1 MPFVYELALSG
12 AATEAASA
20 TAWFEAGPA
29 QAWARIAGLSALDVY
44 RPVEGTEDPYNKD
57 DGPPLLIAVAEFASA
72 GALEAAAP
80 QLELS
85 LAGLPLATRA
95 TFTPMER
102 KSYPVAGETTPGPL
116 RAPFSYVVRYRR
128 PAEDEAAFVA
138 HYVADHPRLEGQFPR
153 IRSVMCYFP
162 LPTPKSELLRAR
174 RLHAGQ
180 RGCFRQR
187 DGLQRGDAIAGAARD
202 ARALSHLSQ
211 VQRRSDALP
220 DDARAIGG
228 VRAPG
233 ACQDHCTG
241 GREILSFK

>member
-162 LPTPKSELLRAR
+162 LPTPKSELCAPADYMLGNEVVFDNVTDFNAAMQSPVRHEMREHFHTFPKFSGAVTHFPMMR
-174 RLHAGQ
+174 ERLVG
-180 RGCFRQR
+180 
-187 DGLQRGDAIAGAARD
+187 
-202 ARALSHLSQ
+202 
-211 VQRRSDALP
+211 
-220 DDARAIGG
+220 
-228 VRAPG
+228 
-233 ACQDHCTG
+233 
-241 GREILSFK
+241 

>member
-1 MPFVYELALSG
+1 MAFVYELALSG
-12 AATEAASA
+12 AASEAASA
-20 TAWFEAGPA
+20 TAWFDAGLA

-57 DGPPLLIAVAEFASA
+57 DGPPVLIAVAEFANA
-72 GALEAAAP
+72 AALAAAAP

-102 KSYPVAGETTPGPL
+102 KFYPVAGETVPGPL

-162 LPTPKSELLRAR
+162 LPTPKSELCAPADYMLGNEVVFDNLQDFNVAMQSPVRHEMRAHFHTFPKFSGAVTHFPMMRAR
-174 RLHAGQ
+174 LVG
-180 RGCFRQR
+180 
-187 DGLQRGDAIAGAARD
+187 
-202 ARALSHLSQ
+202 
-211 VQRRSDALP
+211 
-220 DDARAIGG
+220 
-228 VRAPG
+228 
-233 ACQDHCTG
+233 
-241 GREILSFK
+241 

>member
-20 TAWFEAGPA
+20 AAWFDAGPA

-57 DGPPLLIAVAEFASA
+57 DGPPLLIAVVEFASA
-72 GALEAAAP
+72 EAMEAAAP

-102 KSYPVAGETTPGPL
+102 KFYPVAGETVPGPL

-138 HYVADHPRLEGQFPR
+138 HYVADHPRLEGQFPH

-162 LPTPKSELLRAR
+162 LPTPKSELCAAADYMLGNEVVFDSVQDFNVAMQSPVRHEMREHFHTFPKFSGAVTHFPMMR
-174 RLHAGQ
+174 TRLVG
-180 RGCFRQR
+180 
-187 DGLQRGDAIAGAARD
+187 
-202 ARALSHLSQ
+202 
-211 VQRRSDALP
+211 
-220 DDARAIGG
+220 
-228 VRAPG
+228 
-233 ACQDHCTG
+233 
-241 GREILSFK
+241 

>member
-128 PAEDEAAFVA
+128 PAEDEAAFSKA
-138 HYVADHPRLEGQFPR
+138 SFRASA
-153 IRSVMCYFP
+153 RSCATSRCRRRSP
-162 LPTPKSELLRAR
+162 SCAR